1 MHVLNNGRQCFEVCY
16 KVATKVLERNRHTD
30 CSDPFKEFR
39 VQGFWFRASGFRVC
53 GFSLM

>member
-1 MHVLNNGRQCFEVCY
+1 MHVHNNGRQCFEVRY

-53 GFSLM
+53 GVSLM